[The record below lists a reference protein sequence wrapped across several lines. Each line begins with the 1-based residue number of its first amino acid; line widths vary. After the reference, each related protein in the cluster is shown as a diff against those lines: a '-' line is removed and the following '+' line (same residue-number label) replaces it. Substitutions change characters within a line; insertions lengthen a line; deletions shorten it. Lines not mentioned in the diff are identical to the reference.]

1 MNFYELSVR
10 YDSRQSF
17 YGKAQVA
24 IEDGGKVLYSYNTKV
39 AKIIPGDEVTLYR
52 QWDCSNTTLRHV
64 KEFLKQETNFFIDN
78 KKDIEKLI
86 KEEKIKTDYSYV

>member
-1 MNFYELSVR
+1 MNFYELSAR

-24 IEDGGKVLYSYNTKV
+24 IENNEKVLYSYNTKV
-39 AKIIPGDEVTLYR
+39 AKIDKDGKPVLYSL
-52 QWDCSNTTLRHV
+52 WDCSNTTLRHV
-64 KEFLKQETNFFIDN
+64 KQFLKQETNFFIDK

-86 KEEKIKTDYSYV
+86 EEDKITEVNG

>member
-1 MNFYELSVR
+1 MDFYELSAI

-17 YGKAQVA
+17 YSKAQVA
-24 IEDGGKVLYSYNTKV
+24 IEDGCYVLYSYNTKV
-39 AKIIPGDEVTLYR
+39 AKITEDGIIILYS

-64 KEFLKQETNFFIDN
+64 KEFLKQKTKFFFIKS

-86 KEEKIKTDYSYV
+86 KENKIIDDTK

>member
-1 MNFYELSVR
+1 MNFYELSAK

-24 IEDGGKVLYSYNTKV
+24 IEDGGKTLYSYNTKV
-39 AKIIPGDEVTLYR
+39 ARITEDGIVILYS
-52 QWDCSNTTLRHV
+52 QWDCSGTTLRHV
-64 KEFLKQETNFFIDN
+64 KEFLKQETNFFIES

-86 KEEKIKTDYSYV
+86 KENKIIDNTK

>member
-1 MNFYELSVR
+1 MNFYELSAR

-39 AKIIPGDEVTLYR
+39 AKITEDGIVILYS
-52 QWDCSNTTLRHV
+52 QWDCSGTTLRHV
-64 KEFLKQETNFFIDN
+64 KEFLKQETSFFIEN
-78 KKDIEKLI
+78 KKDIQNLI
-86 KEEKIKTDYSYV
+86 KEGKITENNYV